1 MLFVCISYIGL
12 DDSYTLYILL
22 YRLVHRIVLLEYAV
36 EDRVYAFE
44 NYCKT
49 YSQNRYKRKENK
61 RYLMI
66 DDKCHYQ
73 RKYEHYRTSYSYT
86 HYHHICVL
94 HVCNV
99 RSHSRNKTG
108 RGKFVNVGEGKI
120 LYLVIHIL
128 SQILGKS
135 CRSRRR
141 ILACQHTEQQSEC
154 RHYDKYRAVNQNV
167 FQRIL
172 HFDYVYH
179 LDHII
184 RYQTF
189 HQHFEG
195 NKERRQQRLF
205 LVLSDALRQHFYHN
219 YLLKNLLLH

>member
-1 MLFVCISYIGL
+1 MHYRLRKSDYFFTLQKVRSYVLCRIGKLLLFVCISYIGL

-141 ILACQHTEQQSEC
+141 ILARQHTEQQSEC
-154 RHYDKYRAVNQNV
+154 RHYNKYRAVNQDV
-167 FQRIL
+167 FQSIV

-189 HQHFEG
+189 HQHFER
-195 NKERRQQRLF
+195 NKER
-205 LVLSDALRQHFYHN
+205 
-219 YLLKNLLLH
+219 